1 MSDFNKSDNYTN
13 KEQADQAGRIS
24 VLESKYDV
32 IAKNT
37 EVVIKLASKV
47 SLLLTIMSFV
57 VIIVTGGAIYTFTA
71 LSNFKDV
78 YAEDRMQFH
87 TQIVDSQDK
96 NRELIQDSIH
106 ELEQTMD
113 NRLDDVER
121 NISIITTK
129 IDSFHGVSPTIYY
142 RNADENK
149 QNGE

>member
-1 MSDFNKSDNYTN
+1 MTDFKESDNYTN

-57 VIIVTGGAIYTFTA
+57 VVIVSGGAVYTFTA

-78 YAEDRMQFH
+78 YAQDRMQFH
-87 TQIVDSQDK
+87 TQIVESQDK
-96 NRELIQDSIH
+96 TGPFCL
-106 ELEQTMD
+106 
-113 NRLDDVER
+113 
-121 NISIITTK
+121 
-129 IDSFHGVSPTIYY
+129 
-142 RNADENK
+142 
-149 QNGE
+149 